1 MFFNRRHSTRRANDL
16 RLLQRERELEATRR
30 ICDSLSQPISI
41 TELVENSLHTALD
54 VVNAQAGSVL
64 LSDPETKELVFRHV
78 IGEKAEFLIGRTIPW
93 DQGIAGAVF
102 TSGQPYVIA
111 NVKEDSRHLA
121 RIDESTGYT
130 TRDMITLPLKR
141 AEKAPIG
148 VMQILN
154 KRAGTLDQDDLSIL
168 TIISALT
175 TAAIEQARLFEEA
188 KLAEMMHLLGDIG
201 HDMKN
206 LLTPVIMGTG
216 LLDNE
221 MKDLFVFIKSTGNP
235 QAHAS
240 HEMCDEV
247 ISMVRDAAQRT
258 QDRVKEIAD
267 CVKGLS
273 TPPDF
278 KPCMVMWVAESV
290 MKTLRL
296 LAEAK
301 DVTLRVHEDPP
312 IPAILADERR
322 LFNAIYNLVNN
333 AIPEV
338 PRGGSVT
345 VSGCVE
351 PRGDYVLLTVADTG
365 RGMPPEVCKTLLTST
380 GAVSMKAGGT
390 GLGVKIVKDVV
401 KAHGGH
407 LSVESKEGAGT
418 TFFIRLPFR
427 PPGRAQ

>member
-258 QDRVKEIAD
+258 QDHV
-267 CVKGLS
+267 
-273 TPPDF
+273 
-278 KPCMVMWVAESV
+278 ESL
-290 MKTLRL
+290 MTTLRL

-351 PRGDYVLLTVADTG
+351 PGGDYVLLTVADTG